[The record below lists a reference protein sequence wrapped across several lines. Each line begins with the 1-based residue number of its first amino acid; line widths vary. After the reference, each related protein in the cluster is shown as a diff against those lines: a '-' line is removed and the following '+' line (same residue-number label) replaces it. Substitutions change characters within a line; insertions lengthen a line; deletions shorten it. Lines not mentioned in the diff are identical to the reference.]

1 MIKILFNDGV
11 EAGLKKDLEKL
22 GVVVDENH
30 YEAEYLVKR
39 LNEVDAVVIRSATKI
54 KKDLIDKIKGGSLG
68 LIVRAGVGVDNIDVS
83 YAMENDIEVRNT
95 PFASSAS
102 VAELVIAHMFALA
115 RFIPQS
121 NITMRKGE
129 WNKKLYTGIEI
140 SGKTLG
146 ILGMGR
152 IGQSLAVK
160 ATALGMNVIYSD
172 SVGAIDSAKDY
183 DYVAIDELY
192 RQSDFIS
199 IHVPSTEC
207 LIGDEEMKKMKD
219 GVFLINTARGSVIDI
234 NALLIGLDTG
244 KISGVGLD
252 VFDNEPKFHQGLVN
266 NKRVSATPHIGASTK
281 EAQERI
287 AEEIYNIVKDT
298 FKLS

>member
-11 EAGLKKDLEKL
+11 ESSLKKDLEAL
-22 GVVVDENH
+22 GVMVDENH
-30 YEAEYLVKR
+30 YEAEQLVKK

-54 KKDLIDKIKGGSLG
+54 KKELIDKIKGGSLG
-68 LIVRAGVGVDNIDVS
+68 LIIRAGVGVDNIDVS

-102 VAELVIAHMFALA
+102 VAELVLAHMLALA

-129 WNKKLYTGIEI
+129 WNKKLYTGVEI

-146 ILGMGR
+146 ILGLGR
-152 IGQSLAVK
+152 IGQNLAAK
-160 ATALGMNVIYSD
+160 ATAFGMNVIYSD
-172 SVGAIDSAKDY
+172 SVGAIESAKDFE
-183 DYVAIDELY
+183 YVTLDELY
-192 RQSDFIS
+192 KKSDFIS

-207 LIGDEEMKKMKD
+207 LIGDEEIEKMKD

-244 KISGVGLD
+244 KIAGVGLD

>member
-11 EAGLKKDLEKL
+11 ESSLKKDLEAL
-22 GVVVDENH
+22 GVMVDENH
-30 YEAEYLVKR
+30 YEAEQLVKK

-54 KKDLIDKIKGGSLG
+54 KKELIDKIKGGSLG
-68 LIVRAGVGVDNIDVS
+68 LIIRAGVGVDNIDVS

-102 VAELVIAHMFALA
+102 VAELVLAHMLALA

-129 WNKKLYTGIEI
+129 WNKKLYTGVEI

-152 IGQSLAVK
+152 IGQNLAAK
-160 ATALGMNVIYSD
+160 ATAFGMNVIYSD
-172 SVGAIDSAKDY
+172 SVGAIESAKDFE
-183 DYVAIDELY
+183 YVTLDELY
-192 RQSDFIS
+192 KKSDFIS

-207 LIGDEEMKKMKD
+207 LIGDEEIEKMKD

-244 KISGVGLD
+244 KIAGVGLD